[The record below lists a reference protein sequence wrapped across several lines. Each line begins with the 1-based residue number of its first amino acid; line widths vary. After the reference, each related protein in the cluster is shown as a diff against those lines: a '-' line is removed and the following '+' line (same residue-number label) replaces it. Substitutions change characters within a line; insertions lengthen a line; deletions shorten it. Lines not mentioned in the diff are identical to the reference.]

1 MARATLD
8 GVIETVRY
16 RDGKISLVRVHERR
30 GAAFGDHV
38 LLDRE
43 ALLQRLKAGKR
54 FYTGQRKPY
63 WANSFEIQK
72 PVLLLRHNGEEII
85 ATHPD
90 ATQDDLELPL
100 F

>member
-1 MARATLD
+1 MARPTYD

-16 RDGKISLVRVHERR
+16 RDGKIVLVRVHERR

-43 ALLQRLKAGKR
+43 ALLSRLKQGKR
-54 FYTGQRKPY
+54 FFTGRRREL

-72 PVLLLRHNGEEII
+72 PVILIQRNGEEII

-90 ATQDDLELPL
+90 AQQDDLELPL

>member
-1 MARATLD
+1 MARPRFD

-38 LLDRE
+38 LLDRQT
-43 ALLQRLKAGKR
+43 LLSRLKQGKR
-54 FYTGQRKPY
+54 FFTGRRKEF

-72 PVLLLRHNGEEII
+72 PVLLLQRNGKEII